1 MSKETPPSDGS
12 GAGPDAGPNSAPGG
26 DGDRLV
32 GKGVTRR
39 EDRALL
45 TGDARYTDDIDAP
58 GMAHVAF
65 VRSDRGHARI
75 EGIDASE
82 AEATEGVLAVYTW
95 DDLAA
100 SESPCVLP
108 VRSGPLDCDPPG
120 HPVLARDRVRYQG
133 QPVAAVVGEDRYR
146 ARDGARAVSVEYDP
160 LDVVVDAVEARD
172 EDAPTVFEAA
182 PDNVALTATLGD
194 PDAASEALVGADHVV
209 ERDLRNNRLIS
220 SAIEPRAAAATY
232 DTGEER
238 LTVEMTSQSPHG
250 HRSDLSSTLGL
261 PERRIRVVAPDVGG
275 GFGHKGHHHP
285 GEAMAGWAAM
295 ALDRPV
301 KWVARRSANYLE
313 GAHARDHHTRAEIG
327 VDDDGTIQGL
337 RVETDANVGGY
348 ALGGG
353 AAMPGWY
360 GSLLS
365 SQYDIPAISCE
376 TRAVF
381 TNTAPLHSYRG
392 AGRPEAVYVAERMVS
407 AAARECGFDPVELR
421 RQNQVGP
428 DEFPFE
434 TAAGATYDSGEY
446 ETAMDRA
453 LEAVDYREHRQHAAE
468 TDGPLTDDEGRLV
481 GVGFACYVESTG
493 GGYESGVVRAH
504 PDGTVT
510 VSAGTHS
517 HGQGHGTT
525 YAQIVADELGVPY
538 EDIDVREGDS
548 DGTPAGTGTF
558 GSRSTI
564 TGGNAVA
571 ESAREVRE
579 KASRLAAAT
588 LEADPADIEHDGG
601 EFRVTGTDRSVDF
614 ADVAGS
620 AYGWG
625 VPDGMDPGLESTT
638 FYEQEA
644 TAYTFGTHAARVAA
658 DPETGEVTVE
668 RYVAV
673 DDCGERINPLIVD
686 GQVHGGVAQGLGQA
700 LSEEATYADNGNLRT
715 ASLQDYAVPK
725 SFDVPEIET
734 DATVTPSPVNDLGVK
749 GIGEAGTIAAPPTV
763 VDAVLDALAPLGVAS
778 IDMPLTGE
786 TVWTAIREARE

>member
-1 MSKETPPSDGS
+1 MSKDTPPSDGS
-12 GAGPDAGPNSAPGG
+12 GAGSDPDPDPGG
-26 DGDRLV
+26 EERLV

-45 TGDARYTDDIDAP
+45 TGDARYTDDVDAP
-58 GMAHVAF
+58 GMTHLAF
-65 VRSDRGHARI
+65 VRSDRAHARLD
-75 EGIDASE
+75 GIDTSE
-82 AEATEGVLAVYTW
+82 AEAMEGVLAVYTW
-95 DDLAA
+95 EDLTA
-100 SESPCVLP
+100 SESPCVLS

-120 HPVLARDRVRYQG
+120 HPVLARERVRYQG

-146 ARDGARAVSVEYDP
+146 ARDGARAVTVDYDP
-160 LDVVVDAVEARD
+160 LDVVVDAVDARQP
-172 EDAPTVFEAA
+172 DAPTVFDEA

-194 PDAASEALVGADHVV
+194 PAAASEALEAADHVV

-220 SAIEPRAAAATY
+220 SAIEPRAAVATY

-285 GEAMAGWAAM
+285 GEAMAAWAAM

-301 KWVARRSANYLE
+301 KWTARRSANYLE
-313 GAHARDHHTRAEIG
+313 GAHARDHQTHAEIG
-327 VDDDGTIQGL
+327 VDDDGTIRGL

-376 TRAVF
+376 TRAIF

-392 AGRPEAVYVAERMVS
+392 AGRPEAVYVTERMVS
-407 AAARECGFDPVELR
+407 AAALELDFDPVELR
-421 RQNQVGP
+421 RQNQIDP
-428 DEFPFE
+428 DQFPFE

-446 ETAMDRA
+446 GKAMDRA
-453 LEAVDYREHRQHAAE
+453 LDAVDYDDYRERAAE
-468 TDGPLTDDEGRLV
+468 TEGPLTDDDGRLV

-517 HGQGHGTT
+517 HGQGHETT

-548 DGTPAGTGTF
+548 DSIPTGTGTF

-579 KASRLAAAT
+579 KARRLAAAT
-588 LEADPADIEHDGG
+588 LEADPEDIEHDGG

-614 ADVAGS
+614 ADVAGQ

-625 VPDGMDPGLESTT
+625 VPEGMSPGLESTT

-644 TAYTFGTHAARVAA
+644 TAYTFGTHAARVAV
-658 DPETGEVTVE
+658 DPETGEIDVE

-715 ASLQDYAVPK
+715 ASLQDYSIPK
-725 SFDVPEIET
+725 SFDVPDIET

-749 GIGEAGTIAAPPTV
+749 GIGEAGTIAAPPTL
-763 VDAVLDALAPLGVAS
+763 VDAVLDALAPLGVES
-778 IDMPLTGE
+778 IDMPLTDE
-786 TVWTAIREARE
+786 AVWTAIQAADGD